1 MPKSRLTQ
9 SSYKVPRAQAP
20 IDLRLDANEGR
31 ALISA
36 AELGESGPL
45 NRYPDRRVLEEM
57 IAHRHGLS
65 PDEVVVT
72 NGGDDA
78 IDRICRAYLDSS
90 SNLVMTLPGFEMIA
104 KYASLSGAE
113 VRHLE
118 WWSGPLNAARLL
130 ELCDAD
136 TRVLALVTPNNP
148 TGATIEATTVLELAE
163 ALPEAVILLD
173 LAYTEF
179 ANQDLEKLVSQR
191 ANIVA
196 TKTFSKAWGLA
207 GLRVGY
213 AIGSPEIVGTI
224 RAAGGPYP
232 TSSLSIFAAEQ
243 ALGKAEDMRANVER
257 VKMERAA
264 LALQLK
270 ELGLQ
275 TLPSQANFLLA
286 DVSSAGQNG
295 AWLRDA
301 LSGFG
306 IGIRAWPDK
315 SGPVDL
321 RPWSRIS
328 LPCDANDFERLLHAL
343 GCALSPE
350 ALLFDVDGVLVDV
363 SASYRSAIIET
374 ARHFGVEISV
384 EDIAA
389 IKARG
394 NANNDWVVTHELLG
408 AAGTQVD
415 FERVKAVFE
424 GLYHGDQDTPGLWT
438 REKLLVEL
446 EFLKTL
452 KTGFRL
458 AAVTGRPRRDAE
470 RFVAQFGLE
479 GVFETLVCM
488 EDAPLKPNPAPV
500 KLALERLG
508 VERGWMFGDTP
519 DDMRAARSAGV
530 LPVGVKAPGEQSES
544 HLFGAGA
551 AWVLENAMH
560 VSLPSRPVEK
570 R

>member
-20 IDLRLDANEGR
+20 IELRLDANEGR

-36 AELGESGPL
+36 TDLGECGPL
-45 NRYPDRRVLEEM
+45 NRYPVRRVLEEM
-57 IAHRHGLS
+57 IAYRHGLS

-78 IDRICRAYLDSS
+78 IDRICRAYLDAS

-104 KYASLSGAE
+104 KYAGLAGAE

-118 WWSGPLNAARLL
+118 WWSGPLDASRLL
-130 ELCDAD
+130 EICDVN

-148 TGATIEATTVLELAE
+148 TGATIEATTILELAE
-163 ALPEAVILLD
+163 ALPETLILLD

-179 ANQDLEKLVSQR
+179 ANQDLEKLVLAH

-213 AIGSPEIVGTI
+213 AIGRAEMIGTI

-232 TSSLSIFAAEQ
+232 TSSLSIFAATK
-243 ALGKAEDMRANVER
+243 ALEATDAMHENVER

-264 LALQLK
+264 LTLQLK
-270 ELGLQ
+270 ELGLN

-286 DVSSAGQNG
+286 DVSGAGRNG

-306 IGIRAWPDK
+306 IGIRAWPEK
-315 SGPVDL
+315 SEPVDL
-321 RPWSRIS
+321 RPWTRIS
-328 LPCDANDFERLLHAL
+328 LPCDSSDFERLIHAL
-343 GCALSPE
+343 SCALKPQ

-363 SASYRSAIIET
+363 SSSYRVAIIET
-374 ARHFGVEISV
+374 GKHFGVEITPD
-384 EDIAA
+384 DIAA

-394 NANNDWVVTHELLG
+394 NANNDWIVTHEILI
-408 AAGTQVD
+408 AAGAQVEFESVKD
-415 FERVKAVFE
+415 VFER
-424 GLYHGDQDTPGLWT
+424 LYHGDEETPGLWT
-438 REKLLVEL
+438 REKFLVDL
-446 EFLKTL
+446 EFLQAL
-452 KTGFRL
+452 KTRFRL

-470 RFVAQFGLE
+470 RFVSQFGLE
-479 GVFETLVCM
+479 RVFETLVCM
-488 EDAPLKPNPAPV
+488 EDAPLKPSPAPV

-508 VERGWMFGDTP
+508 VERAWMFGDTP

-530 LPVGVKAPGEQSES
+530 LPVGVKAPGEQTDS

-551 AWVLENAMH
+551 AWVLDNVTQ
-560 VSLPSRPVEK
+560 VSLPARSLEK

>member
-20 IDLRLDANEGR
+20 IDLRLDANECR

-36 AELGESGPL
+36 TELGDCGPL

-57 IAHRHGLS
+57 IAQRHGLS

-78 IDRICRAYLDSS
+78 IDRICRAYLDAS
-90 SNLVMTLPGFEMIA
+90 SNLVMTVPGFEMIA
-104 KYASLSGAE
+104 KYAGLAGAE

-118 WWSGPLNAARLL
+118 WWSGPLDASRLL
-130 ELCDAD
+130 EICVVN

-148 TGATIEATTVLELAE
+148 TGATIEATTVLELSE

-173 LAYTEF
+173 LAYNEF
-179 ANQDLEKLVSQR
+179 ANQALETLVTQR
-191 ANIVA
+191 SNIVA

-213 AIGSPEIVGTI
+213 AIGNSQIIGTI

-232 TSSLSIFAAEQ
+232 VSSLSIFAAEQ
-243 ALGKAEDMRANVER
+243 ALGKAEDMRENVER

-264 LALQLK
+264 LSLQLN

-275 TLPSQANFLLA
+275 TLPSQANFLLTN
-286 DVSSAGQNG
+286 VSPAGQDG

-306 IGIRAWPDK
+306 IGIRAWPEK
-315 SGPVDL
+315 SEPVDL
-321 RPWSRIS
+321 RPWTRIS
-328 LPCDANDFERLLHAL
+328 LPCDSNDFERLIHAL
-343 GCALSPE
+343 SCALKPE

-363 SASYRSAIIET
+363 SQSYRSAIIAT
-374 ARHFGVEISV
+374 AKHFGVEVSI

-408 AAGTQVD
+408 AAGTHVD
-415 FERVKAVFE
+415 FESVKAVFE

-438 REKLLVEL
+438 REKLLVNH
-446 EFLKTL
+446 EFLKQL
-452 KTGFRL
+452 KAGFRL
-458 AAVTGRPRRDAE
+458 AAVTGRPRKDAE
-470 RFVAQFGLE
+470 RFVIQFGLE

-500 KLALERLG
+500 KLALQRLG
-508 VERGWMFGDTP
+508 VERAWMFGDTP

-551 AWVLENAMH
+551 AWVLDTATQ
-560 VSLPSRPVEK
+560 VSLPSREVK
-570 R
+570 Q